1 MTVQEP
7 ARALPAQRSGNANKC
22 VVAPH
27 IHIYIY
33 IHVMRVCVCVCEC
46 PGHTYTL
53 CICISRRVAASNS
66 QAVRCAC
73 FCLFSSAP
81 RLLLRNRGPARPS
94 SQQGGQ
100 LQFTTC
106 SAGTNV
112 GADGHTASN
121 APDLFRPPKLS
132 GAGRGQYWGGGPPGK
147 TLGCCQLL
155 AASKTQQDGQA
166 ASKTASCN
174 LPPVLPEHTHT
185 LYIYL
190 HPGRTEIY

>member
-1 MTVQEP
+1 MG
-7 ARALPAQRSGNANKC
+7 LG
-22 VVAPH
+22 APF
-27 IHIYIY
+27 
-33 IHVMRVCVCVCEC
+33 
-46 PGHTYTL
+46 GHTKPT
-53 CICISRRVAASNS
+53 
-66 QAVRCAC
+66 
-73 FCLFSSAP
+73 
-81 RLLLRNRGPARPS
+81 PS
-94 SQQGGQ
+94 SHSNPPEPYGGSGLHLATPRARGSIWLYKTYTQFTLKPTCALWGSGLHLAIQITGGQQDGQ

-132 GAGRGQYWGGGPPGK
+132 GAGPGQYWGGGPPGK

-190 HPGRTEIY
+190 HPGHTEIY

>member
-1 MTVQEP
+1 M
-7 ARALPAQRSGNANKC
+7 C
-22 VVAPH
+22 V
-27 IHIYIY
+27 Y
-33 IHVMRVCVCVCEC
+33 
-46 PGHTYTL
+46 PGHTHTL
-53 CICISRRVAASNS
+53 NIYVPGAHTHTLYICTPPGGAEQLTSRPVC
-66 QAVRCAC
+66 VVPFVC
-73 FCLFSSAP
+73 FGPPGAP
-81 RLLLRNRGPARPS
+81 RGVGGRRAGQQNPARWPGG
-94 SQQGGQ
+94 QQDGQ

-132 GAGRGQYWGGGPPGK
+132 GAGPGQYWGGGPPGK

-155 AASKTQQDGQA
+155 VASKTQQDGQA

-190 HPGRTEIY
+190 HPGHTEIY